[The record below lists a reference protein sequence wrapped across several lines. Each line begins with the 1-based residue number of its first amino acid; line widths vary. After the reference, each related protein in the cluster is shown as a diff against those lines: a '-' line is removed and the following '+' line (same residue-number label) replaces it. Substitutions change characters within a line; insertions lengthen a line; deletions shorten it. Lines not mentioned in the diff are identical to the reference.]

1 MDQLQIR
8 LSLAAAGYNAEQI
21 EQLLGTQPMQ
31 QVMQPV
37 MQPPMQ
43 QPMQQPMQ
51 PVQQPMQQVMQPP
64 MQQPM
69 QQTMQQVAMGIP
81 PLQAY
86 DQTALNYTMQAQQP
100 NNWGKQ
106 FEQQLNAINES
117 LQKSAFLQAQQPQQE
132 TTEQILAEIINPK
145 QKGSK
150 EVAKKKA

>member
-1 MDQLQIR
+1 
-8 LSLAAAGYNAEQI
+8 
-21 EQLLGTQPMQ
+21 MQ
-31 QVMQPV
+31 QVMQ
-37 MQPPMQ
+37 
-43 QPMQQPMQ
+43 Q
-51 PVQQPMQQVMQPP
+51 PVQQPMQQVMQQPMQQVMQQPMQQVMQQP

-69 QQTMQQVAMGIP
+69 QQVMQQPMQQPVAMGIP
-81 PLQAY
+81 QLQTY

-100 NNWGKQ
+100 NNWGQQ

-150 EVAKKKA
+150 EVTKKKA

>member
-8 LSLAAAGYNAEQI
+8 LSLVAAGYNAEQI
-21 EQLLGTQPMQ
+21 EKLLGAQ
-31 QVMQPV
+31 QVMQ
-37 MQPPMQ
+37 
-43 QPMQQPMQ
+43 Q
-51 PVQQPMQQVMQPP
+51 PVQQPMQQVMQQPMQQV

-69 QQTMQQVAMGIP
+69 QQPVAMGIP
-81 PLQAY
+81 QLQTY

-100 NNWGKQ
+100 NNWGQQ

-150 EVAKKKA
+150 EVTKKKA